1 MVIMKNLGRA
11 LRMTL
16 KYRFSLLASFVCSL
30 MVALLWSANLGAVYP
45 FVEVVL
51 TGHSL
56 HDWVEQEADKSEK
69 LIADREQTIADL
81 ELRLEQ
87 VPAGDPAIADLKR
100 QVSSAEYDV
109 EIQHARSKGRE
120 ALVPWIKKYAPGF
133 VFDGQYGFG
142 CAGFPADDAG
152 FAKRCFWKCSGHGS
166 G

>member
-1 MVIMKNLGRA
+1 MEACWHVNYEKFGSSVTDDAQISIL
-11 LRMTL
+11 
-16 KYRFSLLASFVCSL
+16 FV

-100 QVSSAEYDV
+100 QVKLWCRGS
-109 EIQHARSKGRE
+109 RSMRRRLRLLRWLG
-120 ALVPWIKKYAPGF
+120 
-133 VFDGQYGFG
+133 
-142 CAGFPADDAG
+142 
-152 FAKRCFWKCSGHGS
+152 
-166 G
+166 

>member
-1 MVIMKNLGRA
+1 
-11 LRMTL
+11 MTL

-69 LIADREQTIADL
+69 LIADRQQTITDL

-87 VPAGDPAIADLKR
+87 LPAADPAIADLKR

-109 EIQHARSKGRE
+109 EIQHFLSGRC
-120 ALVPWIKKYAPGF
+120 WICKTMF
-133 VFDGQYGFG
+133 SEMF
-142 CAGFPADDAG
+142 
-152 FAKRCFWKCSGHGS
+152 
-166 G
+166 